1 VFAYCVASEVKKVR
15 GPRVRDCVVTRPLL
29 KISGLTTVFPTD
41 DGLVRAVNDVSFAI
55 PRGRTL
61 GLVGESGCG
70 KSVTGLSILSL
81 VPPPGRIDKGRI
93 LYHRNG
99 KSAIIDIARLAPHGD
114 EIRSIRGND
123 IAMIF

>member
-1 VFAYCVASEVKKVR
+1 MFAYCVASEVKKVR